1 MRMSI
6 MQGLWFD
13 VEKRYK
19 TIRTAVRRS
28 VQQLWFDVEKRYKTM
43 AGGGTATRGS

>member
-19 TIRTAVRRS
+19 TIEFAMSATPYS
-28 VQQLWFDVEKRYKTM
+28 LWFDVEKRYKTIN
-43 AGGGTATRGS
+43 TPPSKPTL